1 MENSKSNI
9 WTSLLPLEED
19 FLSRPFSS
27 LSLSLS
33 PVWRTEITCVYEA
46 IVATISVDLNSPS
59 TRLFLGS
66 YNSLLHSHRNLIPAP
81 PPSNSNCF
89 AGYDIK
95 SKCCQVSGYRLSLTI
110 RLSKIAFVVRIIRQ
124 MDRVNKE
131 VKKFLEIKKIV
142 LQISIHFIRY
152 MYFSYHCSK
161 QVGRKSNDFDLL
173 ELMNSSD
180 CYKSINNLIYYYYY

>member
-19 FLSRPFSS
+19 FLSRPAS
-27 LSLSLS
+27 LSLFLSLS
-33 PVWRTEITCVYEA
+33 PVWRTGEITCVYEA

-89 AGYDIK
+89 ARYDIK
-95 SKCCQVSGYRLSLTI
+95 SKCCQVSGYQLSFTI

-124 MDRVNKE
+124 MDLVTITRKLRIFRDQKNRVTNFDSFHTLYIF
-131 VKKFLEIKKIV
+131 FLAIV
-142 LQISIHFIRY
+142 PNELEGNRTISIFSNWWIR
-152 MYFSYHCSK
+152 
-161 QVGRKSNDFDLL
+161 LIA
-173 ELMNSSD
+173 
-180 CYKSINNLIYYYYY
+180 IN